1 MEIVI
6 KVKKAN
12 KVLQING
19 TDLDYYLKNG
29 WSQIDDSGRVL
40 KENRATYTAA
50 EYNKLK
56 AEKDALQARV
66 YELES
71 GASAKASK

>member
-1 MEIVI
+1 MAVI
-6 KVKKAN
+6 KVRKAN

-29 WSQIDDSGRVL
+29 WSQIDDSGKVL
-40 KENRATYTAA
+40 KEHKATYTAA
-50 EYNKLK
+50 EYSRLK

-66 YELES
+66 HELES
-71 GASAKASK
+71 GASAKATK